1 MGVAPRDLRVW
12 PLEALVRCKKAPRH
26 PLGTLNNVWGFLE
39 PPVMAV
45 LLIIIGGIYVS
56 QKAHTL
62 SSNPQ
67 TLGKSIKYDD
77 ITKQESV
84 RSDAIRQ
91 TQTKT

>member
-1 MGVAPRDLRVW
+1 
-12 PLEALVRCKKAPRH
+12 
-26 PLGTLNNVWGFLE
+26 
-39 PPVMAV
+39 MAV